1 MYNIG
6 NLLTFTYYQRED
18 IWKKE
23 RLQKRRHVS
32 IPKGYIEQLLWHLY
46 CRARWL
52 DVQAKKGVDAGSS
65 SSAPYSSSETTT
77 SQPENSNTENPSQ
90 NKKDDSAGKIDIE
103 KNSIYYSE
111 NGTREGF
118 TTFCGYGQYHNPG
131 MADCSMYLCDGN
143 DLVRIDFNNMDFTKE
158 TQGGKR
164 MPNISDLLNKTDEL
178 YTFHD
183 YPSTEITKGSDECKE
198 KSNSVGQFTKTVS
211 FPRGEN
217 EQYLCLPQFMTTR
230 DGKKMGMKVTKTTSA
245 NKKDNDGPRYPF
257 YTLDISEECFNTRF
271 LD

>member
-1 MYNIG
+1 MEKRMFAEKMPRIDTAKVYRALAVFA
-6 NLLTFTYYQRED
+6 LLPSCFLAGCAGE
-18 IWKKE
+18 
-23 RLQKRRHVS
+23 
-32 IPKGYIEQLLWHLY
+32 
-46 CRARWL
+46 
-52 DVQAKKGVDAGSS
+52 KGVDAGSS
-65 SSAPYSSSETTT
+65 SSAPYGGSETTT

-103 KNSIYYSE
+103 KNSMYYSE

-118 TTFCGYGQYHNPG
+118 VANCTAKTYDGFPEK
-131 MADCSMYLCDGN
+131 ADCSMYLCDGDNTVMFTFN
-143 DLVRIDFNNMDFTKE
+143 DIDFTKQ
-158 TQGGKR
+158 TYGKR
-164 MPNISDLLNKTDEL
+164 KPSISDLLNKTDEL

-257 YTLDISEECFNTRF
+257 YTLDISEECFDTRF